1 MAKIAYFTVTGQT
14 RRFVEKIPNFNGL
27 EITVTN
33 PFVEMDEP
41 FILIVPTYVSEVTE
55 PVKDFLET
63 GQNKRL
69 CIGTFGGGNRNFGSL
84 FCFTVHEIEAEYGIP
99 VLHEFEFQGNDLD
112 IQKLERELDE
122 LGKQTK
128 RVSYFNL
135 NNEVNIPVDGMIPLQ
150 KDKEA
155 ARVYFLEEINM
166 NTVFFHT
173 LEEKLAYLVREDY
186 IDETILNKYEMS
198 YIKELFQKLYAHK
211 FRFKSFMGAYKF
223 YTQYALKTN
232 DGTKYLERY
241 EDRIAFNA
249 LFLANGDERL
259 AWGLAEEMITQ
270 RYQPATPTFLNAGKK
285 RRGELVS
292 CFLVDLDDSMLS
304 IGRGINSALQL
315 SRKGGGV
322 GVNLSNLREAGA
334 PIKKIENA
342 SSGVV
347 PVMKLLEDSFSYSNQ
362 LGQRNGAGAVYLNV
376 FHPDIYAFLST
387 KKENADE
394 KIRVKTLS
402 LGLVVPDKYYELL
415 KTNRPMYLF
424 SPYDVEREYGVPF
437 SYINITEKYDE
448 MIANDEIRKYKINA
462 RDLEQEISRLQQES
476 GYPYIINIDTVNKAN
491 PVDGKIIMS
500 NLCSEIFQPQEPSI
514 LNDDLSYQIT
524 GTDISC
530 NLGSTNIPN
539 ILESPDFGKSIEVA
553 VRALTTVTEQTDI
566 NEVPTIKKGNA
577 LYHTIGLGAM
587 GLHTAF
593 ALNQMTYGSPESLEF
608 TDAYFR
614 SLNYYSLVASN
625 KIAMEKKRAFHN
637 FEKSKYADG
646 SYFEP
651 YLKGEFQFLSDKVAA
666 IFKNVAIP
674 TVSDWEKLKEN
685 VQKYGLYHRNRLAI
699 APNGSISYINET
711 SASLHP
717 ITQRIEHRQEKTVGA
732 IFYPAPYLSN
742 ETMPYY
748 TSAFDMDQRKII
760 DVYAA
765 AQPHIDQGMSLTLF
779 MRSQIPE
786 GLYEWKV
793 GKTTAMTTRDLNRLR
808 NYAFS
813 KGIKSLY
820 YVRTYTDDGDIIGA
834 NSCES
839 CMV

>member
-1 MAKIAYFTVTGQT
+1 MNARTINPTKQVTYF
-14 RRFVEKIPNFNGL
+14 K
-27 EITVTN
+27 
-33 PFVEMDEP
+33 
-41 FILIVPTYVSEVTE
+41 
-55 PVKDFLET
+55 
-63 GQNKRL
+63 
-69 CIGTFGGGNRNFGSL
+69 
-84 FCFTVHEIEAEYGIP
+84 
-99 VLHEFEFQGNDLD
+99 
-112 IQKLERELDE
+112 
-122 LGKQTK
+122 
-128 RVSYFNL
+128 L
-135 NNEVNIPVDGMIPLQ
+135 NNEMNIPVEGKIPLH

-155 ARVYFLEEINM
+155 VRAYFLEEINTY
-166 NTVFFHT
+166 TVFFHS
-173 LEEKLAYLVREDY
+173 LEEKLNYLVTNDY
-186 IDETILNKYEMS
+186 IEEEMLLQYTLNSDEPLEEENKDKNYDFHFV
-198 YIKELFQKLYAHK
+198 KKLFRKVYSHK

-223 YTQYALKTN
+223 YTQYAMKTN

-249 LFLANGDERL
+249 LFLGNGDKQL
-259 AWGLAEEMITQ
+259 ALDIAEELISQ

-292 CFLVDLDDSMLS
+292 CFLIDLDDSMLS
-304 IGRGINSALQL
+304 IGRGVNSALQL

-322 GVNLSNLREAGA
+322 GVNLSNLRAAGD

-402 LGLVVPDKYYELL
+402 LGLIVPDKYYELL
-415 KTNRPMYLF
+415 KTNHPMYLF
-424 SPYDVEREYGVPF
+424 SPYDVEREYGQPF
-437 SYINITEKYDE
+437 SYVDLTKEYDNMVKNE
-448 MIANDEIRKYKINA
+448 RIKKSTINA
-462 RDLEQEISRLQQES
+462 RELEQEISRLQQES

-500 NLCSEIFQPQEPSI
+500 NLCSEIFQPQETST
-514 LNDDLSYQIT
+514 LKDDLSYET
-524 GTDISC
+524 VGTDISC
-530 NLGSTNIPN
+530 NLGSTNIVN
-539 ILESPDFGKSIEVA
+539 MLTSPDFKKSVEIA
-553 VRALTTVTEQTDI
+553 VRALTTVTEQTNID
-566 NEVPTIKKGNA
+566 EVPTIKKGNH
-577 LYHTIGLGAM
+577 LYRTIGLGAM

-593 ALNQMTYGSPESLEF
+593 ALNQIEYGSPESIEF
-608 TDAYFR
+608 TEAYFR
-614 SLNYYSLVASN
+614 ALNYYSLVASN
-625 KIAMEKKRAFHN
+625 TIAKEKGEAFHK
-637 FEKSKYADG
+637 FEQSAYADG
-646 SYFEP
+646 TYFAP
-651 YLKGEFQFLSDKVAA
+651 YIESDFQFKFDKVANL
-666 IFKNVAIP
+666 FKHISLP
-674 TVSDWEKLKEN
+674 TSEEWKRLKDN
-685 VQKYGLYHRNRLAI
+685 VQQFGLYHRNRLAI

-717 ITQRIEHRQEKTVGA
+717 ITQRVEHRQEKTVGA

-742 ETMPYY
+742 ETINYY
-748 TSAFDMDQRKII
+748 TSAYDMDQRKII

-779 MRSQIPE
+779 MRSKLPE
-786 GLYEWKV
+786 GLYEWKK
-793 GKTTAMTTRDLNRLR
+793 GKSNTMTTRDLNRLR
-808 NYAFS
+808 NYAYA

-820 YVRTYTDDGDIIGA
+820 YIRTYTEDGDIIGA

>member
-1 MAKIAYFTVTGQT
+1 MPKLAYFSVTGQT
-14 RRFVEKIPNFNGL
+14 RRFIAKLPHIESV

-33 PFVEMDEP
+33 PFFKMDEP
-41 FILIVPTYVSEVTE
+41 FILVVPTYVSEVTE
-55 PVKDFLET
+55 PVNDFLET
-63 GQNKRL
+63 GENAQL
-69 CIGTFGGGNRNFGSL
+69 CMGLFGGGNRNFADL
-84 FCFTVHEIEAEYGIP
+84 YCFTVHDLEQQYGLP
-99 VLHEFEFQGNDLD
+99 VLHEFEFQGSDYD
-112 IQKLERELDE
+112 VQKLESELVRVSQ
-122 LGKQTK
+122 KTK

-135 NNEVNIPVDGMIPLQ
+135 NNEVNIPVDGMIPLH

-155 ARVYFLEEINM
+155 VRAYFLEEINM
-166 NTVFFHT
+166 NTVFFYT
-173 LEEKLAYLVREDY
+173 LEEKLGYLVREDY
-186 IDETILNKYEMS
+186 IDGEMLENYS
-198 YIKELFQKLYAHK
+198 DTFIKEIFQKVYAHK
-211 FRFKSFMGAYKF
+211 FRFKSFMAAYKF

-232 DGTKYLERY
+232 DGAKYLERY
-241 EDRIAFNA
+241 EDRVVFNA
-249 LFLANGDERL
+249 LFLANGDEQL
-259 AWGLAEEMITQ
+259 ARDIAEEMITQ

-292 CFLVDLDDSMLS
+292 CFLIDLDDSMLS
-304 IGRGINSALQL
+304 IGRGINSSLQL

-424 SPYDVEREYGVPF
+424 SPYDVERVYGKPF

-448 MIANDEIRKYKINA
+448 MVANDAISKTKINA
-462 RDLEQEISRLQQES
+462 RELEQEISRLQQES
-476 GYPYIINIDTVNKAN
+476 GYPYIINIDTVNRAN
-491 PVDGKIIMS
+491 PVAGKVIMS

-514 LNDDLSYQIT
+514 LNDDLSYNVT

-539 ILESPDFGKSIEVA
+539 ILTSPNFGKSIEVA
-553 VRALTTVTEQTDI
+553 VRALTTVTEHTAI
-566 NEVPTIKKGNA
+566 NEVPTIKKGND

-593 ALNQMTYGSPESLEF
+593 ARNQMAYGTPESLEF

-614 SLNYYSLVASN
+614 SLNYYSLLASN
-625 KIAMEKKRAFHN
+625 KIAKEKGQAFHN

-646 SYFEP
+646 SYFDT
-651 YLKGEFQFLSDKVAA
+651 YLEKEFSFQQHKPKLS
-666 IFKNVAIP
+666 
-674 TVSDWEKLKEN
+674 TE
-685 VQKYGLYHRNRLAI
+685 
-699 APNGSISYINET
+699 
-711 SASLHP
+711 
-717 ITQRIEHRQEKTVGA
+717 
-732 IFYPAPYLSN
+732 
-742 ETMPYY
+742 
-748 TSAFDMDQRKII
+748 
-760 DVYAA
+760 
-765 AQPHIDQGMSLTLF
+765 
-779 MRSQIPE
+779 
-786 GLYEWKV
+786 
-793 GKTTAMTTRDLNRLR
+793 
-808 NYAFS
+808 
-813 KGIKSLY
+813 
-820 YVRTYTDDGDIIGA
+820 
-834 NSCES
+834 
-839 CMV
+839 